1 MPKASSDPKPSWP
14 NAQFGGQQN
23 SPSASQTASVRVKRV
38 HEHET
43 SIPGVISKVVEFDR
57 KFSDTPYREARV
69 KRNKE
74 L

>member
-1 MPKASSDPKPSWP
+1 M
-14 NAQFGGQQN
+14 
-23 SPSASQTASVRVKRV
+23 PSASPATSQATSVRAKRV
-38 HEHET
+38 REYET
-43 SIPGVISKVVEFDR
+43 SIPGIVAKVVEFDR